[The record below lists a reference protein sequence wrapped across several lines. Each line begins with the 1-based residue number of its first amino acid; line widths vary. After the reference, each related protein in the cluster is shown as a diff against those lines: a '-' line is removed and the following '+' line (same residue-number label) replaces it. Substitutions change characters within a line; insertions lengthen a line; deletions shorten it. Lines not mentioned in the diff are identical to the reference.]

1 MKKSAVASLIATS
14 TFSLFACGF
23 MLYKQLSTPE
33 MTVQAQAPSAVGA
46 WFGIAR
52 PCPAAPE
59 DSAEHA
65 ALCTKVCGNCL
76 GVPGFL
82 PPEVPMM
89 PTLLADGTVVA
100 DDAGEIGA
108 FHTPAHGSW
117 SEDRT
122 SPIQI
127 EGRTRLQATFLWLQ
141 SSGESTPGN
150 TCCFAAA
157 IRPRFVTF
165 FDRKNPDAMQGFIQ
179 PYFFPIVGANF
190 LVKALPTTTQFHG
203 NHLPEI
209 DPIAPLGACA
219 PENFG
224 PNGGC
229 LGTYHFTIRRIGSR

>member
-1 MKKSAVASLIATS
+1 MKKSVIASLLATS
-14 TFSLFACGF
+14 TLSLFACGF
-23 MLYKQLSTPE
+23 LLYKQLSTPE

-46 WFGIAR
+46 WFGVAR
-52 PCPAAPE
+52 PCPASAD
-59 DSAEHA
+59 DSQEHKD
-65 ALCTKVCGNCL
+65 LCAKVCGLCPSIPNT
-76 GVPGFL
+76 L

-179 PYFFPIVGANF
+179 PYFFPIVHNVGGQ
-190 LVKALPTTTQFHG
+190 LLIKALPTTTQFHG

-209 DPIAPLGACA
+209 DPIAPLPGCS
-219 PENFG
+219 PEN
-224 PNGGC
+224 GC